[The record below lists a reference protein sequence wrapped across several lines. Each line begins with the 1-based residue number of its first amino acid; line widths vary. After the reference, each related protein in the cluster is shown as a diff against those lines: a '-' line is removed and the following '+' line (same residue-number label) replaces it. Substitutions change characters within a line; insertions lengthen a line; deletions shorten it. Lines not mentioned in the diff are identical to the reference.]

1 MTDTLLPDAPDDPSA
16 EADDARMSRF
26 STIRLTQADWKVT
39 AAVVIAVY
47 AVMFLINQLLSDSG
61 SAIAKLYS
69 TLFTVA
75 SGIGGFVVFIGVL
88 YALASQFPEP
98 WRERLRIAVFVG
110 PALLL
115 LIGGLVIPSIL
126 TGRLSFYTGTAA
138 DKWYGLGNFRDLF
151 SKSENRL
158 VLRNNVWWVILVT
171 SFSTIVGLTVARFAD
186 RMRGEPI
193 AKALI
198 FLPTA
203 ISGVGAGVI
212 WRFVYAN
219 NPSKQYGLLNWIWVG
234 LDDVLPGKQEPHFWL
249 QDTTFFGI
257 KSSFLPGS
265 NTVFMIIVLI
275 WIQAGFATVVL
286 SAAMKGVPDDL
297 AEAARIDG
305 ATDRQA
311 FFRITLP
318 YIKTTIITV
327 ITTTVIA
334 VLKVFDIVQAMGL
347 GGGFQNNTI
356 ANEMYVKS
364 FTQQNEGYG
373 SALAVVLFIAVIP
386 IVWVNARNQRAVRES
401 R

>member
-1 MTDTLLPDAPDDPSA
+1 MTETSLLPQAPHTPEDERPTG
-16 EADDARMSRF
+16 RF
-26 STIRLTQADWKVT
+26 GGVSFTQSDWKVM
-39 AAVVIAVY
+39 AGVVAGVY
-47 AVMFLINQLLSDSG
+47 AVMFVLNVWLSDSDT
-61 SAIAKLYS
+61 AIAKLYS

-75 SGIGGFVVFIGVL
+75 TGIGGFVLAVGIL
-88 YALASQFPEP
+88 YALVSLLPEP
-98 WRERLRIAVFVG
+98 WRERGRIAVFVG
-110 PALLL
+110 PALVLL
-115 LIGGLVIPSIL
+115 VGGLVIPSIV
-126 TGRLSFYTGTAA
+126 TGRLSLYKGTAA
-138 DKWYGLGNFRDLF
+138 DQWYGLGNFRDLF
-151 SKSENRL
+151 TKRENLL

-171 SFSTIVGLTVARFAD
+171 SFSLIVGLTVARFAD

-219 NPSKQYGLLNWIWVG
+219 NPSKQYGLLNYIWVG
-234 LDDVLPGKQEPHFWL
+234 LDDVLPGKQTPQFWL
-249 QDTTFFGI
+249 QETTFFGI
-257 KSSFLPGS
+257 ESSFLPGS

-275 WIQAGFATVVL
+275 WIMAGFATVVL

-297 AEAARIDG
+297 AEAAKIDG

-311 FFRITLP
+311 FFRVVLP

-327 ITTTVIA
+327 VTTTVIA

-347 GGGFQNNTI
+347 GGGFENNVL
-356 ANEMYVKS
+356 ANEMFTKS

-373 SALAVVLFIAVIP
+373 SALAIVLFIAVIP